1 MLTHGVLN
9 AQLAQAMA
17 GLRHKDQFV
26 ISDCGLPVPDGVE
39 VIDLALVFGV
49 PRFKDVLDA
58 IKGDLVLESG
68 VMAEEALGK
77 EPESLVKDAFAVPLT
92 YVPHDGE
99 DGFKALVSQAKF
111 VIRSGETTPYSNVIL
126 RCGVPF

>member
-9 AQLAQAMA
+9 AQLAAAMA
-17 GLRHKDQFV
+17 ELRHKDQFV

-68 VMAEEALGK
+68 VMAKEALGK

-111 VIRSGETTPYSNVIL
+111 VIRTGETTPYSNVIL
-126 RCGVPF
+126 RSGVPF

>member
-9 AQLAQAMA
+9 AQLAAAMA
-17 GLRHKDQFV
+17 ELRHKDQFV

-68 VMAEEALGK
+68 VMAKEALGK
-77 EPESLVKDAFAVPLT
+77 EPESLVKDAFGVPLT

>member
-39 VIDLALVFGV
+39 VIDLALVFV
-49 PRFKDVLDA
+49 FFFFLFFF
-58 IKGDLVLESG
+58 LFYCFCFLFCL
-68 VMAEEALGK
+68 MY
-77 EPESLVKDAFAVPLT
+77 F
-92 YVPHDGE
+92 Y
-99 DGFKALVSQAKF
+99 F
-111 VIRSGETTPYSNVIL
+111 
-126 RCGVPF
+126 